1 MQAFWGY
8 MLLFVGVLIGVTIS
22 AGLSAND
29 DLEAAQSDADYYEA
43 LSQQYRQRLEE
54 AGIEP

>member
-22 AGLSAND
+22 AAFSAND
-29 DLEAAQSDADYYEA
+29 DLEAAQRDADYYEN
-43 LSQQYRQRLEE
+43 LSQQYRRRLEE

>member
-8 MLLFVGVLIGVTIS
+8 MLLIIGVLIGVTIS

-29 DLEAAQSDADYYEA
+29 DLEAAQRDADYYEN